1 MLSAAFLAAFRKWL
15 PRFVVDL
22 LAVVAALFNLVLC
35 VWLLRLSWFK
45 DIVYWFGNWFPR
57 GHMVVGIGF
66 LVDPLG
72 AALAVVAAFLTLLAL
87 IYSWGSMESGENH
100 YQPLMLIFLAAMSGF
115 CFTADLFNLFVFFE
129 LMSTAAFALC
139 GLKTEE
145 PAPLQGSF
153 NFAIT
158 NTVGAF
164 FTLTGLAILY
174 GATGALNM
182 AQMGWLLGTRHDSLV
197 LTACLFLITGFL
209 IKAAI
214 VPFHFWLP
222 DAHSVAPTP
231 VCVLFSGL
239 MVELGLFAV
248 LRITTVIFGSTF
260 SGIPDPLRG
269 CFLVLGALTAVWG
282 GVMCFAEHHLK
293 RVLAFSTI
301 SHSGMMLF
309 AMGLGSRMAIAG
321 WLIYVCAHA
330 AIKSGLFFT
339 AGILLHRLRSM
350 SEPILH
356 AKGKPLKFTAALWFL
371 GACGLAGLP
380 PFALA
385 VGEDMVSHS
394 THGSPEIAATILF
407 LISGIFTA
415 AAVLRV
421 FMRVFCGW
429 GDSGPS
435 DASAQIN
442 ELPESHEENQVIPF
456 RLFAPAAVCI
466 FSGIALTFLPSL
478 RLLSLKASGRFID
491 QHGFVASIY
500 ALPHVL
506 AGVVDP
512 GPSEVGSMIA
522 HGSIAVI
529 CAAIL
534 AAWAVFHPRIPR
546 LLRWPSHLEGRMSW
560 ARQIQ
565 SGQPADYVVW
575 AMMGV
580 AVMGSVFY
588 IMR

>member
-15 PRFVVDL
+15 PRFVIDAIAAL
-22 LAVVAALFNLVLC
+22 TALFNLAMCL
-35 VWLLRLSWFK
+35 WLLHLSWFK
-45 DIVYWFGNWFPR
+45 SIVYWFGNWFPR

-66 LVDPLG
+66 LVDPMG
-72 AALAVVAAFLTLLAL
+72 AVLATVAAFLTLLGL
-87 IYSWGSMESGENH
+87 IYSWNSMESGENH

-115 CFTADLFNLFVFFE
+115 CFTADLFNSFVFFE

-164 FTLTGLAILY
+164 FTLTGIGILY

-182 AQMGWLLGTRHDSLV
+182 AQMGWLIGNRHDSLV
-197 LTACLFLITGFL
+197 LTACLFIIGGFL

-248 LRITTVIFGSTF
+248 LRITTAIFGSTF
-260 SGIPDPLRG
+260 DGVPDPLRG
-269 CFLVLGALTAVWG
+269 CFLVLGGLTAVWG
-282 GVMCFAEHHLK
+282 GMMCFAEHHLK

-321 WLIYVCAHA
+321 WLVYLCAHA
-330 AIKSGLFFT
+330 VIKSGLFFT
-339 AGILLHRLRSM
+339 AGVLLHRLRTM
-350 SEPILH
+350 SEPILF
-356 AKGKPLKFTAALWFL
+356 AKGKQLKFTAAVWFL

-380 PFALA
+380 PYALA
-385 VGEDMVSHS
+385 VGEDMVSHAR
-394 THGSPEIAATILF
+394 HGTLEIASTVLF
-407 LISGIFTA
+407 LISGILTA
-415 AAVLRV
+415 GAVLRV

-429 GDSGPS
+429 GDHGPS
-435 DASAQIN
+435 DRSSEID
-442 ELPESHEENQVIPF
+442 ELPESHEENKVIPF
-456 RLFAPAAVCI
+456 RKFAPAAICAL
-466 FSGIALTFLPSL
+466 SGIALTFLPKL
-478 RLLSLKASGRFID
+478 NLLANEAARRFLSQSEYIATIYAVHFSGTGVVPEPSD
-491 QHGFVASIY
+491 VASM
-500 ALPHVL
+500 V
-506 AGVVDP
+506 
-512 GPSEVGSMIA
+512 M
-522 HGSIAVI
+522 HGAISIV
-529 CAAIL
+529 CAAVL
-534 AAWAVFHPRIPR
+534 AAWAVFHQRIPR
-546 LLRWPSHLEGRMSW
+546 ALRWPSHLEGRMKW
-560 ARQIQ
+560 ARDIQ

-575 AMMGV
+575 IMVGIA
-580 AVMGSVFY
+580 AVGSVLFLV
-588 IMR
+588 R